1 MKIYIHSYDYYNAY
15 TIHCTQTRI
24 ADVYYVNNSTFSN
37 HTTYPSP
44 RPFTNLSH
52 GFKSFQIPQHLFR
65 HFCRPTKNA
74 AVSSLDTMTMSAS
87 VPPSSEASSI
97 TNSTSDSIP
106 SISINEVSTRTAGT
120 APRILRIAVG
130 STNPSKIAAVQQ
142 AFGKA
147 VNDAQSLSSSSSS
160 ADNDDDDDNVI
171 DNDKRVQLDIQGFSV
186 ASGVPDQPY
195 GDQETSQ
202 GAKNRAVAAF
212 RAYTFA
218 TGNAPHFAV
227 GMEGG
232 LEWSLSMSLSM
243 STTQTS
249 QEGNATNTENTN
261 DDKNNDDDGHDH
273 DDDDDETGSEDRLLL
288 CMAWMCV
295 YGRRQAFTVDALA
308 SEDTITYIGDKKP
321 IFGVAKTASFALP
334 PAVVSLIQ
342 DKGMELGHADDQ
354 IFGRVN
360 GKHGSGTV
368 GILSKGLINR
378 SAYYEHA
385 ILLALVPWFRPDVY
399 PNGLFGTKC
408 H

>member
-1 MKIYIHSYDYYNAY
+1 MDVPQNA
-15 TIHCTQTRI
+15 
-24 ADVYYVNNSTFSN
+24 V
-37 HTTYPSP
+37 
-44 RPFTNLSH
+44 
-52 GFKSFQIPQHLFR
+52 G
-65 HFCRPTKNA
+65 
-74 AVSSLDTMTMSAS
+74 TMTMSAS
-87 VPPSSEASSI
+87 VPPPLEASSI
-97 TNSTSDSIP
+97 TNSVSNSIVNTP
-106 SISINEVSTRTAGT
+106 ITDVSATTGNS
-120 APRILRIAVG
+120 PRILRIAVG

-147 VNDAQSLSSSSSS
+147 VNDAQSSSDNDE
-160 ADNDDDDDNVI
+160 DNDDDDN
-171 DNDKRVQLDIQGFSV
+171 DNDNRVQLDIQGFSV

-195 GDQETSQ
+195 GDQETSH

-232 LEWSLSMSLSM
+232 LEWSSMSM

-249 QEGNATNTENTN
+249 QGIATTTN
-261 DDKNNDDDGHDH
+261 DDDNDH
-273 DDDDDETGSEDRLLL
+273 DDTDSEDRLLL

-308 SEDTITYIGDKKP
+308 SEDTTTYMGDKKP

-334 PAVVSLIQ
+334 PTVVSLIQ
-342 DKGMELGHADDQ
+342 DKGMELGDADDQ

-399 PNGLFGTKC
+399 PNGLGPNTISI
-408 H
+408 

>member
-1 MKIYIHSYDYYNAY
+1 
-15 TIHCTQTRI
+15 
-24 ADVYYVNNSTFSN
+24 
-37 HTTYPSP
+37 
-44 RPFTNLSH
+44 
-52 GFKSFQIPQHLFR
+52 
-65 HFCRPTKNA
+65 
-74 AVSSLDTMTMSAS
+74 MTMSAS

-97 TNSTSDSIP
+97 TNSASNSIA
-106 SISINEVSTRTAGT
+106 STTNISATAGT

-147 VNDAQSLSSSSSS
+147 VNDTQSS
-160 ADNDDDDDNVI
+160 ADNDDDHN
-171 DNDKRVQLDIQGFSV
+171 DNDNDNRVKLDIQGFSV

-232 LEWSLSMSLSM
+232 LEWSSMSMSM
-243 STTQTS
+243 SATETS
-249 QEGNATNTENTN
+249 QGIATNA
-261 DDKNNDDDGHDH
+261 NDDDNDNDDH
-273 DDDDDETGSEDRLLL
+273 DDTVSEDSLLL

-308 SEDTITYIGDKKP
+308 SEDATTYMGDKKP

-334 PAVVSLIQ
+334 PSVVSLIQ
-342 DKGMELGHADDQ
+342 DKGMELGDADDQ

-385 ILLALVPWFRPDVY
+385 ILLALVPWFRPDEYHYV
-399 PNGLFGTKC
+399 
-408 H
+408 

>member
-1 MKIYIHSYDYYNAY
+1 MTREALLHYIPDSNAFFVSLGVLHRSHKIMQS
-15 TIHCTQTRI
+15 TIDI
-24 ADVYYVNNSTFSN
+24 A
-37 HTTYPSP
+37 
-44 RPFTNLSH
+44 
-52 GFKSFQIPQHLFR
+52 
-65 HFCRPTKNA
+65 
-74 AVSSLDTMTMSAS
+74 TMTMSAS

-97 TNSTSDSIP
+97 TTSTSNSIAN
-106 SISINEVSTRTAGT
+106 ISTTTGT

-130 STNPSKIAAVQQ
+130 SNNPSKIAAVRQ

-147 VNDAQSLSSSSSS
+147 VNNVQSSS
-160 ADNDDDDDNVI
+160 DNDDDDGDNN
-171 DNDKRVQLDIQGFSV
+171 DNINNDRIQLDIQGFSV

-232 LEWSLSMSLSM
+232 LEWSSMST
-243 STTQTS
+243 STTQTT
-249 QEGNATNTENTN
+249 QENPATAN
-261 DDKNNDDDGHDH
+261 DDN
-273 DDDDDETGSEDRLLL
+273 DDDDDTDSDDRLLL

-308 SEDTITYIGDKKP
+308 CEDTTKYTGDKKP
-321 IFGVAKTASFALP
+321 IFGIAKTASFALP
-334 PAVVSLIQ
+334 PTVVSLIQ

-368 GILSKGLINR
+368 GILSKGLIDR
-378 SAYYEHA
+378 AAYYEHA
-385 ILLALVPWFRPDVY
+385 IVLALVPWFRPDVF
-399 PNGLFGTKC
+399 PNGL